1 MSEPT
6 SAPRPDASGRR
17 KEPPTPAAGPGRRL
31 RRARFAVSAY
41 FFLAGMVLATWA
53 SRIPAVKNQA
63 GLDEGALSIALLGLA
78 VGALAAMQVAGRLA
92 DRFGSVTTL
101 LPAALLAVA
110 TLIGPGHAHS
120 LPVLFAALFALG
132 AGHGL
137 VDVPMNVEA
146 ARVERHYGRPIMASF
161 HAAFSIGM
169 FVGAGIGALA
179 AATGTGAAAT
189 FWAVALGLLVPAV
202 AVRRMLLPDSVPEP
216 AGTTGPAPAG
226 SDRTPEHR
234 RPRLPRVRAKTALFG
249 VLAFACFL
257 GEGAATDWT
266 TVYLHDELAA
276 SGALAAVGFA
286 VFSATMAAG
295 RMVGD
300 RLTAR
305 FGPVAVV
312 RAGGILAAAGLGT
325 GLLVPSA
332 AVAITGFGLLGAG
345 LSCIVPQIFTA
356 TVNDDPVRAGR
367 NLGFVAGL
375 GYLGMLS
382 GPVVIGGIAHMSTL
396 TIALAV
402 PAVLALG
409 IAAGATA
416 IKPSRRPLTGVSDHG
431 GNENISRTGV

>member
-1 MSEPT
+1 MSEPRNSPDPAPAT
-6 SAPRPDASGRR
+6 SA
-17 KEPPTPAAGPGRRL
+17 AAKPGRHL
-31 RRARFAVSAY
+31 RRARFAVAAY

-53 SRIPAVKNQA
+53 SRIPAVKQQT
-63 GLDEGALSIALLGLA
+63 GLDEGGLSIALLGLA

-92 DRFGSVTTL
+92 DRFGSVATL

-110 TLIGPGHAHS
+110 TLVGPGHAYS
-120 LPVLFAALFALG
+120 LPMLFATLFALG

-161 HAAFSIGM
+161 HAAFSVGM
-169 FVGAGIGALA
+169 FVGAGVGALA
-179 AATGTGAAAT
+179 AATGVGAAAT
-189 FWAVALGLLVPAV
+189 FWAVALVLLVPAV
-202 AVRRMLLPDSVPEP
+202 AVRRMLLPREDP
-216 AGTTGPAPAG
+216 GPAAAAEAPAAADTSG
-226 SDRTPEHR
+226 TPR
-234 RPRLPRVRAKTALFG
+234 ASGARPPRIRAKTVLFG

-266 TVYLHDELAA
+266 TVYLHDELAT

-305 FGPVAVV
+305 FGPVAIV
-312 RAGGILAAAGLGT
+312 RAGGLLAACGLGAS
-325 GLLVPSA
+325 LLVPSP

-356 TVNDDPVRAGR
+356 TVNDDPLRAGR

-382 GPVVIGGIAHMSTL
+382 GPVVIGAIAHALTL

-409 IAAGATA
+409 IAAGAAA
-416 IKPSRRPLTGVSDHG
+416 IRPSRPVGGAADHG
-431 GNENISRTGV
+431 DNENISRTGV